1 MSDNSRFAY
10 IEGRRDIVFDVNAK
24 SILGMIEAVVFD
36 LDGTLTDSIGQILSC
51 TRTTFQYLSL
61 PLPDDKAIMSTI
73 GLELGEALTSLL
85 PEDKKHL
92 GPSVTKYYREIFKSR
107 LDFQLDTL
115 FIGIEP
121 LMKKLRDYDIKIG
134 YASGRSMQG
143 IERTLNATYLGK
155 YCDGICAGSEVP
167 SKPDPTMMHTLCKR
181 LNVKE
186 EMVLGVGDSGL
197 DIKMYQNA
205 GCFSLGVQTGVWSG
219 DALMRLK
226 PDILLEG
233 VGDLTAY
240 FY

>member
-1 MSDNSRFAY
+1 MSDNSRFAH
-10 IEGRRDIVFDVNAK
+10 IEGRRDSVFDADAK
-24 SILGMIEAVVFD
+24 KILSDLEAVVFD

-51 TRTTFQYLSL
+51 THATFDYLGL
-61 PLPDDKAIMSTI
+61 PQPEDKAIMSTI

-92 GPSVTKYYREIFKSR
+92 GASVTKDYREIFKSR
-107 LDFQLDTL
+107 RDFQLDNL
-115 FIGIEP
+115 FSGIEP
-121 LMKKLRDYDIKIG
+121 LMKKLRALNIKIG

-143 IERTLNATYLGK
+143 IERTMNATFLGN

-186 EMVLGVGDSGL
+186 EHVLGVGDSGL

-205 GCFSLGVQTGVWSG
+205 GALSLGVQTGVWSG
-219 DALMRLK
+219 DALMTLK
-226 PDILLEG
+226 PNMLIKSI
-233 VGDLTAY
+233 GDLIAY
-240 FY
+240 FN

>member
-1 MSDNSRFAY
+1 MSDNSRFAH
-10 IEGRRDIVFDVNAK
+10 IEGRRDIVFDADAK
-24 SILGMIEAVVFD
+24 KILSNLEAVVFD

-51 TRTTFQYLSL
+51 THATFEYLSL
-61 PLPDDKAIMSTI
+61 PQPEDKAIMSTI

-92 GPSVTKYYREIFKSR
+92 GASVTKDYREIFKSR
-107 LDFQLDTL
+107 RDFQLDNL
-115 FIGIEP
+115 FSGIEP
-121 LMKKLRDYDIKIG
+121 LMKKLRSLNIKIG

-143 IERTLNATYLGK
+143 IERTMNATFLGN

-186 EMVLGVGDSGL
+186 ENALGVGDSGL

-205 GCFSLGVQTGVWSG
+205 GALSLGVQTGVWSG
-219 DALMRLK
+219 DALMTLK
-226 PDILLEG
+226 PSMLIKSI
-233 VGDLTAY
+233 GDLTSY
-240 FY
+240 FN

>member
-1 MSDNSRFAY
+1 MSDNSRFAH
-10 IEGRRDIVFDVNAK
+10 IEGRRDIVFDAEAK
-24 SILGMIEAVVFD
+24 SILERIDAVVFD

-51 TRTTFQYLSL
+51 THTTFEYLDL
-61 PLPDDKAIMSTI
+61 PQPDDKAIMSTI

-92 GPSVTKYYREIFKSR
+92 GASVTKDYREIFKSR
-107 LDFQLDTL
+107 RDFQLDNL
-115 FIGIEP
+115 FSGIEP
-121 LMKKLRDYDIKIG
+121 LMKKLRELNIKIG

-143 IERTLNATYLGK
+143 IERTMNATFLGN

-167 SKPDPTMMHTLCKR
+167 SKPDPTMMHILCKR

-186 EMVLGVGDSGL
+186 QNVLGVGDSGL

-219 DALMRLK
+219 EALMRLK
-226 PDILLEG
+226 PNMLLKG
-233 VGDLTAY
+233 IGDLTAY